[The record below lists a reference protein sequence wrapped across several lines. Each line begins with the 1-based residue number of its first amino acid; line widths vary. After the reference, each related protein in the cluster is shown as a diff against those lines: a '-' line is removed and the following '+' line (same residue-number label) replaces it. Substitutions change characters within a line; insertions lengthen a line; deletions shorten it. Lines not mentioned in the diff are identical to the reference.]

1 MILSFMKGRLIKLKK
16 KIMKKTK
23 VLVPA
28 LGILCLSMA
37 ASVSSTFAWFAANQT
52 VYAKNMQVKSSTPA
66 SLVIGEKFNQVGK
79 AQEIVFSD
87 PTTVKSLAPATHD
100 STYGTGLKVVTNG
113 DLIDPET
120 GLVKTEE
127 VTDGEGNKSVQPVGT
142 LTYANASADTNYV
155 DYVCYIASAGDAIAA
170 TDAKKL
176 SVTIQ
181 QTNSAANGE
190 TISACSVDF
199 YVKTVTGGEG
209 VTTNTDAP
217 AASEFKGTLNVAGLD
232 AVTNDGATQK
242 TSVDLIPTT
251 ANMTIPTESGASA
264 IKVLMRVYFDGALLK
279 SAGQA
284 YVYTNSIDV
293 TTVKLNA
300 TFSITSAD

>member
-66 SLVIGEKFNQVGK
+66 SLVIGKSFNKVGK
-79 AQEIVFSD
+79 AQEIVYDD
-87 PTTVKSLAPATHD
+87 PTTVKSLAPATH
-100 STYGTGLKVVTNG
+100 SSEAAHTTGLKVVTNG
-113 DLIDPET
+113 DLIDPAT
-120 GLVKTEE
+120 GLVKTE
-127 VTDGEGNKSVQPVGT
+127 DGEAVGT
-142 LTYANASADTNYV
+142 LTYENAAADTNYV
-155 DYVCYIASAGDAIAA
+155 DYVCYIASAGEAIADK
-170 TDAKKL
+170 DAKKL
-176 SVTIQ
+176 SVSIQ
-181 QTNSAANGE
+181 QTNSAATGD

-199 YVKTVTGGEG
+199 YVKTVTASGSE
-209 VTTNTDAP
+209 TTNTDDP
-217 AASEFKGTLNVAGLD
+217 SVDDDFVGTLNVAGLD

-251 ANMTIPTESGASA
+251 ANMAIPTESGNSA
-264 IKVLMRVYFDGALLK
+264 IKVLMRIYFDGALLK

-300 TFSITSAD
+300 TFSITSLS